1 MFKLYFD
8 GASRKNPG
16 PASYGFVIY
25 SNEGDT
31 VYKGKKYIGNTTNNV
46 AEYAGL
52 FCGLQYC
59 VENKITKL
67 NVYGDSNLILNQ
79 VMGKYK
85 VKSPNL
91 KPFHDE
97 IMELIPHFD
106 TITFE
111 HVYRKNNKVAD
122 ALANEALDELNN

>member
-1 MFKLYFD
+1 MYKLYFD

-16 PASYGFVIY
+16 PASYGFVVFSDNDDI
-25 SNEGDT
+25 

-59 VENKITKL
+59 VENSINKL
-67 NVYGDSNLILNQ
+67 EVFGDSNLILNQ

-85 VKSPNL
+85 VKSENL
-91 KPFHDE
+91 KPFYDE
-97 IMELIPHFD
+97 VISL
-106 TITFE
+106 TK
-111 HVYRKNNKVAD
+111 HV
-122 ALANEALDELNN
+122 

>member
-1 MFKLYFD
+1 MYKLYFD
-8 GASRKNPG
+8 GASRNNPG

-25 SNEGDT
+25 DENDEIIVT
-31 VYKGKKYIGNTTNNV
+31 GKKYIGNTTNNV

-52 FCGLQYC
+52 FCGIQYC
-59 VENKITKL
+59 VDNNITNLK
-67 NVYGDSNLILNQ
+67 VFGDSNLILNQ

-85 VKSPNL
+85 VKSKNL

-97 IMELIPHFD
+97 IMQFIPHFD
-106 TITFE
+106 NITFQ

-122 ALANEALDELNN
+122 RLANEALDEL